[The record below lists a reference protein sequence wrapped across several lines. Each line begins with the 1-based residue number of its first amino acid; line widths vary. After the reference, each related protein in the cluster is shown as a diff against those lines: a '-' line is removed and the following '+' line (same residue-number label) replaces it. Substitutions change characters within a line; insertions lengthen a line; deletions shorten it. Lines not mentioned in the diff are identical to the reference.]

1 MTWELIGGSKES
13 LLHCAMWIV
22 LHQETFFFVFFFF
35 FLNVLGLNT
44 LEINCL
50 LLDSPKSDP
59 GWGSQSALRVHSY
72 LFARIAS
79 LYDTCRDPSLL
90 PSKLTASRLPWML
103 HPFLHPLEQ
112 IPPLHGF
119 LHIFFSILEF
129 SQPRLPWIPHATLPS
144 IPSIP
149 FLHCCFIFS
158 VLIYF

>member
-1 MTWELIGGSKES
+1 MNLWELIGGSKES

-22 LHQETFFFVFFFF
+22 LHQETFFFF
-35 FLNVLGLNT
+35 NVLGLNT
-44 LEINCL
+44 LGINCL

-59 GWGSQSALRVHSY
+59 GWESQSAPCVHSY

-90 PSKLTASRLPWML
+90 PSKLTPSRLPWTL
-103 HPFLHPLEQ
+103 HPFLHPLQQ
-112 IPPLHGF
+112 IPPLHCF

-129 SQPRLPWIPHATLPS
+129 SQHRLTLIPHATLPS
-144 IPSIP
+144 VLSVP
-149 FLHCCFIFS
+149 FSLCCFIFS